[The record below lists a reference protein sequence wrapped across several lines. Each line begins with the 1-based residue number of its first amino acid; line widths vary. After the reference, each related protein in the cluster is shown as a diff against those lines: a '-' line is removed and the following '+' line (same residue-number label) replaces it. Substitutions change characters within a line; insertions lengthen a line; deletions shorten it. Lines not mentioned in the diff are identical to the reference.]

1 MVDDVQSLRLGE
13 QARKRGI
20 LVIYANTFLMYGGFF
35 MVIPLISIHYQSLGW
50 STATVGAVL
59 AVRQLVQQ
67 GLSLIGGIVA
77 DQVGARP
84 PIVAGLFV
92 RAAGFAWM
100 AFADSPPTLFA
111 SAILAA
117 LGGSLFEAPKSAAGA
132 ALTSP
137 PERPAFYRTLGI
149 VGNTGM
155 AVGPALGALL
165 LRFEF
170 GVVALAAAAIFV
182 VAAVLAATLLPHVR
196 VASAA
201 SGALFAG
208 TLMALR
214 DRRFV
219 TFTLLVMGYW
229 FLAVQ
234 YYITLPLMVK
244 AVGGSDGAV
253 GLVLTIY
260 SVVTIVLQY
269 PLLRLLEGRVSI
281 FSTMVAGMAIMAVGL
296 GAVAFVG
303 ALWPLVAC
311 TVVYAVGNLLA
322 QPPLQ
327 TVTARLVNP
336 IALGSYFA
344 IGAYA
349 LAIGGG
355 LGNIS
360 GGALFEVATASDR
373 LALPWLT
380 FGAVG
385 VITAVGFVWFGRRWY
400 PADVDLLP
408 ETVPATVA
416 HVPLGPGTV
425 NIPSGEAAGARTV
438 SDFVRNQPGH
448 TKGGAVG
455 RAGPIVDD

>member
-1 MVDDVQSLRLGE
+1 MAVNVHAAAFTDRE
-13 QARKRGI
+13 RARGI
-20 LVIYANTFLMYGGFF
+20 VVIYANTFLMYGGFF

-77 DQVGARP
+77 DQVGARL
-84 PIVAGLFV
+84 PIVAGLLI
-92 RAAGFAWM
+92 RAGGFAWM
-100 AFADSPPTLFA
+100 AFADTPPTLFA

-132 ALTSP
+132 ALTIP
-137 PERPAFYRTLGI
+137 AERPAFYRTLGI

-155 AVGPALGALL
+155 AIGPALGAVL

-170 GVVALAAAAIFV
+170 GTVALAAAAIFV
-182 VAAVLAATLLPHVR
+182 VAAVLVATMLPPVR

-201 SGALFAG
+201 PGALFAG
-208 TLMALR
+208 TLLALR

-244 AVGGSDGAV
+244 AVGGSDGEV

-269 PLLRLLEGRVSI
+269 PLLRLLEGHVSI
-281 FSTMVAGMAIMAVGL
+281 FSIMVAGMAIMALGL
-296 GAVAFVG
+296 GLVAFVG

-311 TVVYAVGNLLA
+311 TVVYAIGNLLA

-360 GGALFEVATASDR
+360 GGALFEVAATSD
-373 LALPWLT
+373 LYALPWLT

-385 VITAVGFVWFGRRWY
+385 AITAVGFIWFGRRWY
-400 PADVDLLP
+400 PGDVDSFPDAATAGVSPVLMD
-408 ETVPATVA
+408 PA
-416 HVPLGPGTV
+416 GTNAV
-425 NIPSGEAAGARTV
+425 DGEAPVPRMASDTV
-438 SDFVRNQPGH
+438 RS
-448 TKGGAVG
+448 
-455 RAGPIVDD
+455 

>member
-1 MVDDVQSLRLGE
+1 MRLSD
-13 QARKRGI
+13 QVRKRGI

-35 MVIPLISIHYQSLGW
+35 MVIPLISIHYQSMGW

-77 DQVGARP
+77 DRVGARL
-84 PIVAGLFV
+84 PIVAGLLV

-100 AFADSPPTLFA
+100 AFADTPPTLFA

-137 PERPAFYRTLGI
+137 AERPAFYRTLGI

-155 AVGPALGALL
+155 AIGPALGALL
-165 LRFEF
+165 LRFDF
-170 GVVALAAAAIFV
+170 AVVALAAAAIFV
-182 VAAVLAATLLPHVR
+182 LAAGLAATLLPPVR
-196 VASAA
+196 VSSASA
-201 SGALFAG
+201 GPLFAG
-208 TLMALR
+208 TLLALR

-219 TFTLLVMGYW
+219 TFTLLVVGYW
-229 FLAVQ
+229 FLSVQ

-244 AVGGSDGAV
+244 ALGGSDGEV

-296 GAVAFVG
+296 GSVAFVG
-303 ALWPLVAC
+303 ALGPLVAC
-311 TVVYAVGNLLA
+311 TVVYAIGNLLA

-336 IALGSYFA
+336 VALGSYFA

-360 GGALFEVATASDR
+360 GGALFEVAETSD
-373 LALPWLT
+373 LFALPWLT

-385 VITAVGFVWFGRRWY
+385 AITAVGFVWFGRRWY
-400 PADVDLLP
+400 PGDLDPFPDVALEAITL
-408 ETVPATVA
+408 VP
-416 HVPLGPGTV
+416 PGPDAV
-425 NIPSGEAAGARTV
+425 NTPDGGAAGRRMV
-438 SDFVRNQPGH
+438 DDIVRNQPGH
-448 TKGGAVG
+448 LTGAAVS
-455 RAGPIVDD
+455 RDQT